1 MTDPRCEETR
11 ELAPEL
17 ALGVLDGEERG
28 RALEHLATCPD
39 CRRRVDELSEVA
51 DELLLLAPHRET
63 PIGFEERALA
73 PMRPPRRAPRRFR
86 QVLVPVAAAAAAV
99 AVTLAIVSD
108 DLRLASHYRGTLS
121 EANGETFEATSL
133 YAPGEVDAGT
143 AFGYEGSP
151 SWLLVVVDAEYR
163 GRVRGAEL
171 VLNDGTRIPLRSFSL
186 DPGSGSWGMALP
198 VDLGDVSVVRLLPAH
213 RGQVLV
219 AKFGD

>member
-86 QVLVPVAAAAAAV
+86 QVLVPVAAAATAV

-121 EANGETFEATSL
+121 EANGEKFEATSL

-171 VLNDGTRIPLRSFSL
+171 VLNDGKRIPLRSFSL